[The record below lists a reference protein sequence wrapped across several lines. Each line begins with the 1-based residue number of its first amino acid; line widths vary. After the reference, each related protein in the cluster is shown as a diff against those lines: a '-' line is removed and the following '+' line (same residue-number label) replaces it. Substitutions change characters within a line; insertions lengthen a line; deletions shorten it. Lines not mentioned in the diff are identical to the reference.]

1 MAEPTDWTEA
11 QTAHETF
18 VLESANDSGVLVAE
32 DLTGLTVELV
42 LKDKSG
48 TAVTTTGD
56 VAIVT
61 AASGKVKYT
70 PDSTDLLASG
80 SPYTA
85 RFKVTY
91 GDSSIRYFPQ
101 GAAMRWNVYPQ

>member
-1 MAEPTDWTEA
+1 MPAATDWTEG
-11 QTAHETF
+11 QTAPETYA
-18 VLESANDSGVLVAE
+18 LQEATSSGALAAV
-32 DLTGLTVELV
+32 DLSGLTVELV
-42 LKDKSG
+42 LKDKTG

-61 AASGKVKYT
+61 AASGTVKYT
-70 PDSTDLLASG
+70 PDSTDLASAS

-91 GDSSIRYFPQ
+91 GDGSIRFYPQ
-101 GAAMRWNVYPQ
+101 GAPMTWRVYTP